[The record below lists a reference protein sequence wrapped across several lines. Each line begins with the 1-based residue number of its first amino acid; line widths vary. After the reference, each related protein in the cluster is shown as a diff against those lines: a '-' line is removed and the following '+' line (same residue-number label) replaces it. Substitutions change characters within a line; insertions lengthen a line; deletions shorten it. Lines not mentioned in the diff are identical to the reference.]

1 MTGAMTA
8 TSPPTTATAPT
19 TTETDG
25 EDAGNR
31 PDFPPGFA
39 WGAATAAFQI
49 EGAAAQDGRTPSI
62 WDTFC
67 RVPGAVIGGDNGDV
81 ACDHFH
87 RWPQDLDLMARLG
100 LNAYRFST
108 SWSRIVPESGR
119 IEPRGLDF
127 YSRLVDGLLE
137 RGIQPWLTLYHWDLP
152 QWLEDLGGW
161 ANRDIADRMTE
172 YALALND
179 RLGDRVRHWST
190 LNEPWCAAYLGYAG
204 GQHAPGR
211 QEPQAAVS
219 AMHHLLLAHGRTAR
233 ALRAVDRHVTLG
245 LTVNCTV
252 SDPAHPWH
260 PEDAP
265 LARRNEMLLQG
276 VFVEPALRGRYP
288 DGAAE
293 AYATAGATIPVRDG
307 DLAEIAAPID
317 FLGVNYYNG
326 GAVCAHSVPTDEAL
340 PTQAPVTRP
349 TSPASVGLGRS
360 TLVSRRLPRT
370 AMDWEVQPDGLRR
383 LLESLHRDYTGPAGI
398 PLYVTENGAAFDDV
412 VSPDGSVDDPER
424 TAYVLA
430 HLGAVADAVQAGA
443 DVRGYFVW
451 SLLDNFEWAYGYAKR
466 FGVVHVDFAT
476 QRRTPKRSALAYADV
491 IRTGRLDRAGTVG
504 S

>member
-1 MTGAMTA
+1 MTSSTM
-8 TSPPTTATAPT
+8 SISS
-19 TTETDG
+19 TEETP

-31 PDFPPGFA
+31 PGGFPTGFV

-49 EGAAAQDGRTPSI
+49 EGAAAEDGRTPSI

-67 RVPGAVIGGDNGDV
+67 RVPGAVVGGDHGDV
-81 ACDHFH
+81 ACDHYH
-87 RWPQDLDLMARLG
+87 RWPQDLDLMSQLG
-100 LNAYRFST
+100 LSAYRFST
-108 SWSRIVPESGR
+108 SWPRIVPEPGR

-137 RGIQPWLTLYHWDLP
+137 RDIQPWLTLYHWDLP

-161 ANRDIADRMTE
+161 ARRDVADRMTE
-172 YALALND
+172 YALALHD
-179 RLGDRVRHWST
+179 RLGDRVRHWTT

-233 ALRAVDRHVTLG
+233 ALRSVDRDVTLG

-252 SDPAHPWH
+252 ADPAHPWH
-260 PEDAP
+260 PEDAT
-265 LARRNEMLLQG
+265 LARRNEMLLQD
-276 VFVEPALRGRYP
+276 VFIEPALLGRYP
-288 DGAAE
+288 QGAAE
-293 AYATAGATIPVRDG
+293 AYATAGTTIPVHDG

-326 GAVCAHSVPTDEAL
+326 GAVCAHPIPVEETL
-340 PTQAPVTRP
+340 PTQAAVSRP
-349 TSPASVGLGRS
+349 TSDPSVGLGRS

-383 LLESLHRDYTGPAGI
+383 LLEGLHRDYTGPAGI

-412 VSPDGSVDDPER
+412 VSPDGSVDDAER
-424 TAYVLA
+424 TSYVLA
-430 HLGAVADAVQAGA
+430 HLGAVADAARAGA

-476 QRRTPKRSALAYADV
+476 QRRTPKRSALAYAQV
-491 IRTGRLDRAGTVG
+491 IRSGRLDEAGTVG
-504 S
+504 P

>member
-1 MTGAMTA
+1 MTA
-8 TSPPTTATAPT
+8 TSPRTTDDARTGSEA
-19 TTETDG
+19 DG
-25 EDAGNR
+25 EPAGNR
-31 PDFPPGFA
+31 RSFPPGFV
-39 WGAATAAFQI
+39 WGAATASFQI
-49 EGAAAQDGRTPSI
+49 EGAAAEDGRTPSI

-67 RVPGAVIGGDNGDV
+67 RVPGAVVGGDHGDV
-81 ACDHFH
+81 ACDHYH
-87 RWPQDLDLMARLG
+87 RWPEDLDLMTRLG
-100 LNAYRFST
+100 LRAYRFST
-108 SWSRIVPESGR
+108 AWPRIVPEPGR

-137 RGIQPWLTLYHWDLP
+137 RDIQPWLTLYHWDLP

-161 ANRDIADRMTE
+161 SNRDVADRMTE
-172 YALALND
+172 YALALHD

-190 LNEPWCAAYLGYAG
+190 LNEPWCSAFLGYAG

-233 ALRAVDRHVTLG
+233 ALRAVDRDITLG

-252 SDPAHPWH
+252 ADPAHPWH
-260 PEDAP
+260 PEDAA
-265 LARRNEMLLQG
+265 LARRTEMLLQE
-276 VFVEPALRGRYP
+276 VFVEPALLGRYP
-288 DGAAE
+288 EGAAQ
-293 AYATAGATIPVRDG
+293 AYASAGVTIPVQDG

-326 GAVCAHSVPTDEAL
+326 GAVCAQVVPDAEAL
-340 PTQAPVTRP
+340 PTQAAVSRVTSNP
-349 TSPASVGLGRS
+349 NVGLGAS

-383 LLESLHRDYTGPAGI
+383 LLGYLHRDYTGPAGI

-412 VSPDGSVDDPER
+412 VSPDGSVDDAER
-424 TAYVLA
+424 TAYVLD
-430 HLGAVADAVQAGA
+430 HLGAVADAVAAGA

-476 QRRTPKRSALAYADV
+476 QRRTPKRSALAYAAV
-491 IRTGRLDRAGTVG
+491 IRSGGLGGAGTVG
-504 S
+504 P

>member
-1 MTGAMTA
+1 MTSTAM
-8 TSPPTTATAPT
+8 SISS
-19 TTETDG
+19 TEESA
-25 EDAGNR
+25 EDVGNR
-31 PDFPPGFA
+31 PAFPPGFV

-49 EGAAAQDGRTPSI
+49 EGAAAEDGRTPSI

-67 RVPGAVIGGDNGDV
+67 RVPGAVAGGDHGDV
-81 ACDHFH
+81 ACDHYH
-87 RWPQDLDLMARLG
+87 RWPQDVELMSRLG
-100 LNAYRFST
+100 LSAYRFST
-108 SWSRIVPESGR
+108 SWPRIVPEPGR

-137 RGIQPWLTLYHWDLP
+137 RDIQPWLTLYHWDLP

-161 ANRDIADRMTE
+161 TNRDVADRMTE
-172 YALALND
+172 YALALHD
-179 RLGDRVRHWST
+179 RLGDRVRHWTT
-190 LNEPWCAAYLGYAG
+190 LNEPWCAAYLGYVG

-211 QEPQAAVS
+211 QDPQAGVS

-233 ALRAVDRHVTLG
+233 ALRAVDRDATIG

-252 SDPAHPWH
+252 ADPAHPWH
-260 PEDAP
+260 PEDEA
-265 LARRNEMLLQG
+265 LAGRSEMLLQG
-276 VFVEPALRGRYP
+276 VFVEPALLGRYP
-288 DGAAE
+288 DGAAQ
-293 AYATAGATIPVRDG
+293 AYASASASIPVQDG

-326 GAVCAHSVPTDEAL
+326 GAVCAHPVPAEEAL
-340 PTQAPVTRP
+340 PTQAAVSRP
-349 TSPASVGLGRS
+349 TSDPNVGLGRS
-360 TLVSRRLPRT
+360 TLVSRHLPRT

-383 LLESLHRDYTGPAGI
+383 LLEGLHRDYTGPAGI

-412 VSPDGSVDDPER
+412 VSPDGSVDDAER
-424 TAYVLA
+424 TSYVLA
-430 HLGAVADAVQAGA
+430 HLGAVSDAAHRGA

-466 FGVVHVDFAT
+466 FGVVHVDFAS
-476 QRRTPKRSALAYADV
+476 QRRTPKRSALAYAAV
-491 IRTGRLDRAGTVG
+491 IRTGHLDEAGTVG